1 MFKQQE
7 SLKSTDFDSIR
18 LRLASPD
25 TIRSWSFGEVSKP
38 ETINYRTQKPEK
50 QGLFAEE
57 IFGPSKDWE
66 CYCGKY
72 KKIRY
77 KGIVCD
83 KCGVEVTHSV
93 VRRERMGHIDL
104 AAPISHIWFLRGVPS
119 KIGTILDLSI
129 QNLEKII
136 YFASFLVTDVN
147 ENAKE
152 QTIEQVKQEKK
163 SKEKM
168 IEGEFKR
175 DIGRLEQKFGE
186 DKKSIEKETK
196 RLEEI
201 RDTKTAELEED
212 FESVM
217 EDLKDMKVM
226 SIISEQT
233 YHEWS
238 LKYGHIFEANIGA
251 EAVQDM
257 LKRIN
262 VEATMNA
269 LEEELKTATKT
280 KRNRILRR
288 VKLLKSFH
296 INKIQPGWMIL
307 EAIPVIPPDLR
318 PMVPLDGGRFAT
330 SDLND
335 LYRRVINRNNRLK
348 RLFDLHAP
356 EVISRNEKRML
367 QEAVDALI
375 DNSARHSKTV
385 IAATGK
391 KRQLKSL
398 ADQLKGKQGRFRQNL
413 LGKRIDYSGRSVIV
427 VGPHLKLDQ
436 CGIPKKMAL
445 ELFKPFV
452 ISKLIEREYVHNIRS
467 ANRFIESDRPETWDI
482 LEEVT
487 SDAFVLLNR
496 APTLHRLGIQAFRP
510 TLIEGKAIQIHP
522 LVCDAYNA
530 DFDGDQ
536 MAVHV
541 PLTQEARAEARE
553 IMLATKNLLKPAFGG
568 PVATP
573 GKDIAWG
580 IFFLTMDVT
589 PMPES
594 REGLPIFASET
605 EAMTAQSTRHIGLRD
620 WCVVRLDDR
629 EIIITTPGRLL
640 VNAQF
645 PDEIPFKNQVM
656 GKKELAGIVK
666 YYLELNGSE
675 KTAAFLDRLKEIGFR
690 YSTRAGYSWGMA
702 NLPEMEGKEA
712 MLSEGDTR
720 VREIEDYFAQGLLTA
735 SERHSSIIKI
745 WNEVKDRI
753 AAEAKKA
760 LPKDNPAY
768 TMIESGARGSWG
780 QMTQMVGMKGLV
792 ANPSGEIIELPVK
805 SSFKEGYDVL
815 EFFISS
821 HGVRKGLTDTALRT
835 ANAGYL
841 TRRLVD
847 VAQDVIVREQDCG
860 DDKGVVLTHAE
871 SEEIGEPLLVRI
883 LGRFTLSEIKKPGG
897 RKVLVEADQLIT
909 EEAIREIEATEKE
922 LPEAHVRSV
931 MTCRLRRGV
940 CQKCY
945 GYDLAY
951 NKLAKLGTSVGIMA
965 AQSIGE
971 PGTQLTMR
979 TFHTG
984 GVAGK
989 DITQGLP
996 RVEELFE
1003 ARNPKQ
1009 KAIMSEVSGK
1019 ASVETLQREIVQAG
1033 TGKQILDTRPGQKT
1047 VKITYE
1053 GVEEETQLIGK
1064 TGELLVKEGDKVKK
1078 GQVIARKSTGKEIL
1092 APADGQI
1099 AIKKENTVSVVYDAM
1114 KVREYIIPPGYTL
1127 YTKEG
1132 DEVQAG
1138 DALTDGHL
1146 DLQVLYKYK
1155 GQDAVQKYLSKEI
1168 QFIYSSQGQKVNN
1181 KHIEVIIRQMF
1192 SRVRVVDPGDTDLLP
1207 GEIIEKA
1214 TFEDANDEVEKSERS
1229 ATSRGLF
1236 LGITKISLS
1245 TDSWLSS
1252 ASFQETA
1259 RVLINAAVT
1268 GKIDR
1273 LEGLKEN
1280 VIIGRLIP
1288 AGTGFKD
1295 MEYELIGDVGIK
1307 QRERVSAKEK
1317 ELASEIEEAFAD
1329 TKVVAE
1335 GKESEKEL

>member
-7 SLKSTDFDSIR
+7 SLRSTDFDSIR
-18 LRLASPD
+18 LRLASPE
-25 TIRSWSFGEVSKP
+25 TIRSWSHGEITKP

-93 VRRERMGHIDL
+93 VRRERMGHIEL
-104 AAPISHIWFLRGVPS
+104 AAPITHIWFLRGVPS
-119 KIGTILDLSI
+119 KIGTILDVSI

-147 ENAKE
+147 ETAKE
-152 QTIEQVKQEKK
+152 VTIEQVKTERK

-175 DIGRLEQKFGE
+175 DIGRLEQKFGA
-186 DKKSIEKETK
+186 DTASINKETK

-201 RDTKTAELEED
+201 RDTKLQELEED
-212 FESVM
+212 FEAVM
-217 EDLKDMKVM
+217 QDLKEMKVM

-251 EAVQDM
+251 EAVKDM
-257 LKRIN
+257 LTRIN
-262 VEATMNA
+262 VGETMNL

-280 KRNRILRR
+280 KRNRLLRR
-288 VKLLKSFH
+288 IKLLKSFY
-296 INKIQPGWMIL
+296 INTLKPEWMVL
-307 EAIPVIPPDLR
+307 NVLPVIPPDLR

-348 RLFDLHAP
+348 RLYDLHAP

-427 VGPHLKLDQ
+427 VGPNLRLDQ

-510 TLIEGKAIQIHP
+510 TLIEGKAIKIHP

-541 PLTQEARAEARE
+541 PLTEEARAEARE
-553 IMLATKNLLKPAFGG
+553 IMLSTKNLLKPAFGG

-580 IFFLTMDVT
+580 IFFLTMEVT
-589 PMPES
+589 DMPETK
-594 REGLPIFASET
+594 EGLLAFSDET
-605 EAMTAQSTRHIGLRD
+605 DALYAAQVGKIGLRD
-620 WCVVRLDDR
+620 WILVRLSTK
-629 EIIITTPGRLL
+629 EMIITTPGRIL
-640 VNAQF
+640 VNQQF
-645 PDEIPFKNQVM
+645 PEEIPFKNQVM
-656 GKKELAGIVK
+656 GKKELATIVK
-666 YYLELNGSE
+666 YYLELHGSE
-675 KTAAFLDRLKEIGFR
+675 MTASFLDRLKEIGFK

-702 NLPEMEGKEA
+702 NLPDVKEKA
-712 MLSEGDTR
+712 ALITEGDTR

-735 SERHSSIIKI
+735 SERHSSIVKT
-745 WNEVKDRI
+745 WNEIKDRI

-760 LPKDNPAY
+760 LPKNNPAY

-847 VAQDVIVREQDCG
+847 VAQDVIVRQEDCG
-860 DDKGVVLTHAE
+860 DDVGVVLTHEE
-871 SEEIGEPLLVRI
+871 SEEIGEPLIVRI
-883 LGRFTLSEIKKPGG
+883 LGRVALSEIKKPGG
-897 RKVLVEADQLIT
+897 RKAIVEPGQLIT
-909 EEAIREIEATEKE
+909 ESHVREIEATGKE
-922 LPEAHVRSV
+922 LSQAHVRSV
-931 MTCRLRRGV
+931 MTCKLRRGV

-951 NKLAKLGTSVGIMA
+951 NKIVKMGTSVGIMA

-1019 ASVETLQREIVQAG
+1019 ASLESAQREIVQAG
-1033 TGKQILDTRPGQKT
+1033 TGKQILDMRPGQKT
-1047 VKITYE
+1047 VKITYQ
-1053 GVEEETQLIGK
+1053 GIEEDTQLYGK
-1064 TGELLVKEGDKVKK
+1064 SGELLVKEGDKVKE

-1092 APADGQI
+1092 APGTGI
-1099 AIKKENTVSVVYDAM
+1099 VAIKKESTVTVLYEAT
-1114 KVREYIIPPGYTL
+1114 KIREYIIPPGFTL
-1127 YTKEG
+1127 YVKEG

-1146 DLQVLYKYK
+1146 DLQVLFKYK

-1168 QFIYSSQGQKVNN
+1168 QFIYSSQGQKLNN
-1181 KHIEVIIRQMF
+1181 KHIEIIIRQMF
-1192 SRVRVVDPGDTDLLP
+1192 SRIRVVDPGDTDLLP

-1214 TFEDANDEVEKSERS
+1214 TFEDANDFVEKAQKS
-1229 ATSRGLF
+1229 ATSKSLF

-1268 GKIDR
+1268 GKVDR

-1288 AGTGFKD
+1288 AGTGFED
-1295 MEYELIGDVGIK
+1295 MQYELIGDVGEHRSTRAIPK
-1307 QRERVSAKEK
+1307 EIAQEIDETFVNNRAVS
-1317 ELASEIEEAFAD
+1317 
-1329 TKVVAE
+1329 E
-1335 GKESEKEL
+1335 GFESEREL

>member
-25 TIRSWSFGEVSKP
+25 TIRSWSFGEVTKP

-77 KGIVCD
+77 KGIICD

-119 KIGTILDLSI
+119 KIGTILDVSI

-147 ENAKE
+147 EDAKV
-152 QTIEQVKQEKK
+152 QTVEQVKQEKK

-175 DIGRLEQKFGE
+175 DTGRLEEKFGE
-186 DKKSIEKETK
+186 DKKSIAKETK

-201 RDTKTAELEED
+201 RETKVAELEED
-212 FESVM
+212 FTQVM
-217 EDLKDMKVM
+217 EDLKEMKVM
-226 SIISEQT
+226 AIISEQT

-251 EAVQDM
+251 EAVMEM
-257 LKRIN
+257 LKRIK
-262 VEATMNA
+262 VEETMNL

-280 KRNRILRR
+280 KRNRLLRR

-296 INKIQPGWMIL
+296 INNLKPEWMIL
-307 EAIPVIPPDLR
+307 GAIPVIPPDLR

-427 VGPHLKLDQ
+427 VGPHLRLDQ

-487 SDAFVLLNR
+487 KDAFVLLNR

-510 TLIEGKAIQIHP
+510 TLIEGKDIQINP
-522 LVCDAYNA
+522 LVCDPYNA

-541 PLTQEARAEARE
+541 PLTEEARAEARE
-553 IMLATKNLLKPAFGG
+553 IMLSTKNLLKPAFGG

-594 REGLPIFASET
+594 KEGLPLFASEM
-605 EAMTAQSTRHIGLRD
+605 EAMHAQSTRRIGLRD
-620 WCVVRLDDR
+620 WCVVRMDDGK
-629 EIIITTPGRLL
+629 IIITTPGRLL
-640 VNAQF
+640 VNKQF
-645 PDEIPFKNQVM
+645 PEEIEFKNQVM

-675 KTAAFLDRLKEIGFR
+675 KTATFLDRLKEIGFR

-702 NLPEMEGKEA
+702 NLPEMEGKTVLLE
-712 MLSEGDTR
+712 EGDAR
-720 VREIEDYFAQGLLTA
+720 VREVEDYFSQGLLTA

-745 WNEVKDRI
+745 WNEIKDRI

-792 ANPSGEIIELPVK
+792 ANPSGDIIELPVK

-847 VAQDVIVREQDCG
+847 VAQDVIVREEDCG
-860 DDKGVVLTHAE
+860 DDKGVVLTHTE

-897 RKVLVEADQLIT
+897 RKTIVGAGELIT
-909 EEAIREIEATEKE
+909 EGAIREIEATGKE
-922 LPEAHVRSV
+922 LTEVHVRSV

-1009 KAIMSEVSGK
+1009 KAIMSEVAGK
-1019 ASVETLQREIVQAG
+1019 AAVETASREIVQAG
-1033 TGKQILDTRPGQKT
+1033 TGKQILDMRPGQKT

-1053 GVEEETQLIGK
+1053 GIEEETQLIGK

-1114 KVREYIIPPGYTL
+1114 KIREYIIPPGYTL
-1127 YTKEG
+1127 YTKDG

-1155 GQDAVQKYLSKEI
+1155 GQSAVQKYLSKEI

-1214 TFEDANDEVEKSERS
+1214 TFEDANDKVEKGEKP
-1229 ATSRGLF
+1229 ATSRSLF

-1268 GKIDR
+1268 GKVDR

-1288 AGTGFKD
+1288 AGTGFGD
-1295 MEYELIGDVGIK
+1295 MQYELIGDVGAK
-1307 QRERVSAKEK
+1307 QRERQTNKEI
-1317 ELASEIEEAFAD
+1317 ASEIEDAFTD